1 MQLMFTVSLEVLSAA
16 GSVIVVG
23 SDKGYIYPFEIMMDT
38 KTKKKTFDPINEG
51 GKVRKLWLIKTLER
65 KRKD

>member
-51 GKVRKLWLIKTLER
+51 GKVRKL
-65 KRKD
+65 